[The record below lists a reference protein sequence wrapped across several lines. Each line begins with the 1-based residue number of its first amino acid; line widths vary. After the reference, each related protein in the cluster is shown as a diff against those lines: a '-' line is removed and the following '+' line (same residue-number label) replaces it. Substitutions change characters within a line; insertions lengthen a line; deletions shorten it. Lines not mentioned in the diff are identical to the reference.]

1 MLTAGCER
9 RCVEGVVLYE
19 SVSPSLRGGYRGEV
33 AGTDSFE
40 GARCGD
46 VSLFFL
52 FLSPVAERATGDIDD
67 VGNRSCGFGTSLDE
81 NSMTPRRLDCG
92 VGNREIIY
100 LVGNQTV
107 KEHSVTV
114 GTGWLHCCFG
124 YGAVAYGYRS
134 TESETD

>member
-9 RCVEGVVLYE
+9 RCVEGVVIYE

-100 LVGNQTV
+100 LN
-107 KEHSVTV
+107 
-114 GTGWLHCCFG
+114 FF
-124 YGAVAYGYRS
+124 YGVYLS
-134 TESETD
+134 NIQ